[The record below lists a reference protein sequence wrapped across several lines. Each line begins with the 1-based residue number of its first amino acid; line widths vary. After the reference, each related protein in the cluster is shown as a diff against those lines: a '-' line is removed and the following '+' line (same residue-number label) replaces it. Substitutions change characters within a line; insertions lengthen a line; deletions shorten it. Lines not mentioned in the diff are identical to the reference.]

1 MCICTGTLMN
11 VQTSARADVSTGI
24 ALRGSPRVIVTVAS
38 HKGGVGKTTT
48 AFHLAAFFQESAPTL
63 LLDRDETR
71 NATAWSKR
79 GRGVAFKV
87 ADEVQAAKLARQFTH
102 IIIDTGQ
109 KPREIDLKALAQGC
123 DLLIIP
129 AVPATL
135 DTEGLVLTIEALSH
149 INDANFRVLLT
160 KVPPPPEPD
169 GKLLR
174 AELARQDIP
183 MFTAEIPR
191 LKAFEKAAALGLPIS
206 DIEDPRAKRGWE
218 AYTAVGREAAS
229 HV

>member
-1 MCICTGTLMN
+1 M
-11 VQTSARADVSTGI
+11 
-24 ALRGSPRVIVTVAS
+24 
-38 HKGGVGKTTT
+38 T
-48 AFHLAAFFQESAPTL
+48 AFHLAAFFQASAPTL
-63 LLDRDETR
+63 LLDGDETR

-135 DTEGLVLTIEALSH
+135 DTEGLVLTIEALSY
-149 INDANFRVLLT
+149 IKDANFRVLLT

-191 LKAFEKAAALGLPIS
+191 LKAFEKAAALGLPVS

-229 HV
+229 YV